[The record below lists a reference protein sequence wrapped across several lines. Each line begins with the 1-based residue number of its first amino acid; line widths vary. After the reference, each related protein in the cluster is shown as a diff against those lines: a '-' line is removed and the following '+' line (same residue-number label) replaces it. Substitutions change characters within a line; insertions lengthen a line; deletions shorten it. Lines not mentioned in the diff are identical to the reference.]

1 MQRIFLSE
9 GHQTKG
15 EAAAVVVTLNQG
27 KERKE
32 AKEEREI
39 IFLNSIKR

>member
-1 MQRIFLSE
+1 MLRIFLSE

-32 AKEEREI
+32 AKEDREI
-39 IFLNSIKR
+39 FFLNSIKR

>member
-32 AKEEREI
+32 AKEEQEI
-39 IFLNSIKR
+39 IFLPN